1 MKSKST
7 KHCTEKFKNIFN
19 DLHDKENIENMT
31 FDKFLNDVIELT
43 EEEYIKAIRSNLNGP
58 RVFLKR
64 KPCEVRVNPYM
75 KVIPSAYWTNMP
87 VLCILFLT

>member
-1 MKSKST
+1 LLPGPEE
-7 KHCTEKFKNIFN
+7 HIFN

-64 KPCEVRVNPYM
+64 KLCEVRVNPYM
-75 KVIPSAYWTNMP
+75 
-87 VLCILFLT
+87 L

>member
-1 MKSKST
+1 
-7 KHCTEKFKNIFN
+7 
-19 DLHDKENIENMT
+19 MT

-64 KPCEVRVNPYM
+64 KLCEVRVN
-75 KVIPSAYWTNMP
+75 AEN
-87 VLCILFLT
+87 FFDLTGKY